1 MDEILNNL
9 GLPNDIGFEISLKTL
24 RSLLNRDAYDNLYLT
39 IRKMFDKVTESIGL
53 DESLNLGISMDFTI
67 KFKDGQKIIAM
78 DEYTI
83 IQSIYKYFNTDYE
96 YSNDVNFALEEKE
109 KLNAELKKLK
119 DFLRNK
125 INEMRNVTEVSQLKQ
140 ISNSLYESYMMGYN
154 DRVKD
159 NDIISIL
166 HWNNFLQTEMKLDIE
181 RISRLRMWLETF
193 ISELTKPLSFSLFS
207 EINEDK
213 TKLFFAIQFLN
224 LAVALNDP
232 YRSILI
238 RNSIELV
245 KSIKNKNVYINDV
258 EFWELSPKENDDSL
272 SRVFYK
278 RVDLKLP
285 LSLIDKFSKYEDI
298 HKNVE
303 VLLKYSNKDFENKNI
318 QDVYEKI
325 SSLIQS
331 ALKTSSEM
339 GLEDV
344 NLVDL
349 KNNALQELKTSNNKE
364 RQLKLKSFIERVDT
378 FLHYLQP
385 FKVQEGAGKFKNF
398 HVLYYKNGMVALD
411 KFNGEYGLMYV
422 MHILVYL
429 TILKIDNINVLFVVR
444 NFLGVRCISHRKINW
459 KDIAKMYINN
469 HEITN
474 DEISV
479 LESVKDI
486 SLPISDNGLETLKE
500 KYRGSEYLQEEIK
513 EKEIERK
520 QRYEEIDEEIRNN
533 VSSEC
538 AKELL
543 DDEEEKIVDEV
554 KESNDFLAIND
565 SSVTSTI
572 TRNPKVS
579 LFTKLRTK
587 DEHGAMHCDMCDEF
601 TSFDTRNFETHHIIP
616 LSAGGIDNVYNTVC
630 LCGNCHNR
638 MHSKF
643 PPTMYEMG
651 KLLEKVRER
660 IKSTTPYYLQ
670 KFDRLFNPNY
680 NALYGDDDYDKESL
694 YYENNK
700 EREDRNFL
708 VEWNSRR

>member
-125 INEMRNVTEVSQLKQ
+125 INEMRNVTEVLQLKQ

-154 DRVKD
+154 DRVKE

-166 HWNNFLQTEMKLDIE
+166 RWNNFLQTEMKLDIE

-422 MHILVYL
+422 MPIMVYL
-429 TILKIDNINVLFVVR
+429 TILKNDNIKDLYEVR
-444 NFLGVRCISHRKINW
+444 NILGVRCISHRKINW

>member
-67 KFKDGQKIIAM
+67 KFKDGQKIIAI

-125 INEMRNVTEVSQLKQ
+125 INEMRNVTEVLQLKQ

-154 DRVKD
+154 DRVKE

-166 HWNNFLQTEMKLDIE
+166 RWNNFLQTEMKLDIE

-422 MHILVYL
+422 MPIMVYL
-429 TILKIDNINVLFVVR
+429 TILKNDNIKDLYEVR
-444 NFLGVRCISHRKINW
+444 NILGVRCISHRKINW

-565 SSVTSTI
+565 SLVTSTI

>member
-154 DRVKD
+154 DRVKE

-166 HWNNFLQTEMKLDIE
+166 RWNNFLQTEMKLDIE

-238 RNSIELV
+238 RDSIELV

-422 MHILVYL
+422 MPIMVYL
-429 TILKIDNINVLFVVR
+429 TILKNDNIKDLYEVR
-444 NFLGVRCISHRKINW
+444 NILGVRCISHRKINW

>member
-125 INEMRNVTEVSQLKQ
+125 INEMRNVTEVLQLKQ
-140 ISNSLYESYMMGYN
+140 ISNSLSESYMMGYN
-154 DRVKD
+154 DRVKE

-166 HWNNFLQTEMKLDIE
+166 RWNNFLQTEMKLDIE

-213 TKLFFAIQFLN
+213 TTLFFAIQFLN

-422 MHILVYL
+422 MPIMVYL
-429 TILKIDNINVLFVVR
+429 TILKNDNIKDLYEVR
-444 NFLGVRCISHRKINW
+444 NILGVRCISHRKINW

>member
-67 KFKDGQKIIAM
+67 KFKDGQKIIVM

-207 EINEDK
+207 EINKDK

-422 MHILVYL
+422 MPIMVYL
-429 TILKIDNINVLFVVR
+429 TILKNDNIKDLYEVR
-444 NFLGVRCISHRKINW
+444 NILGVRCISHRKINW

>member
-67 KFKDGQKIIAM
+67 KFKDGQKIIVM

-119 DFLRNK
+119 DFLRDK

-422 MHILVYL
+422 MPIMVYL
-429 TILKIDNINVLFVVR
+429 TILKNDNIKDLYEVR
-444 NFLGVRCISHRKINW
+444 NILGVRCISHRKINW

-601 TSFDTRNFETHHIIP
+601 TSFDTRNIETHHIIP

>member
-154 DRVKD
+154 DRVKE

-166 HWNNFLQTEMKLDIE
+166 RWNNFLQTEMKLDIE

-207 EINEDK
+207 EINKDK

-422 MHILVYL
+422 MPIMVYL
-429 TILKIDNINVLFVVR
+429 TILKNDNIKDLYEVR
-444 NFLGVRCISHRKINW
+444 NILGVRCISHRKINW

>member
-119 DFLRNK
+119 DFLRDK
-125 INEMRNVTEVSQLKQ
+125 INEMRNVTEVLQLKQ

-154 DRVKD
+154 DRVKE

-166 HWNNFLQTEMKLDIE
+166 RWNNFLQTEMKLDIE

-422 MHILVYL
+422 MPIMVYL
-429 TILKIDNINVLFVVR
+429 TILKNDNIKDLYEVR
-444 NFLGVRCISHRKINW
+444 NILGVRCISHRKINW

-565 SSVTSTI
+565 SLVTSTI

>member
-422 MHILVYL
+422 MPIMVYL
-429 TILKIDNINVLFVVR
+429 TILKNDNIKDLYEVR
-444 NFLGVRCISHRKINW
+444 NILGVRCISHRKINW

-565 SSVTSTI
+565 SLVTSTI

>member
-119 DFLRNK
+119 DFLRDK

-154 DRVKD
+154 DRVKE

-166 HWNNFLQTEMKLDIE
+166 RWNNFLQTEMKLDIE

-422 MHILVYL
+422 MPIMVYL
-429 TILKIDNINVLFVVR
+429 TILKNDNIKDLYEVR
-444 NFLGVRCISHRKINW
+444 NILGVRCISHRKINW

-680 NALYGDDDYDKESL
+680 NALYGNDDYDKESL

>member
-67 KFKDGQKIIAM
+67 KFKDGQKIIVM

-154 DRVKD
+154 DRVKE

-166 HWNNFLQTEMKLDIE
+166 RWNNFLQTEMKLDIE

-422 MHILVYL
+422 MPIMVYL
-429 TILKIDNINVLFVVR
+429 TILKNDNIKDLYEVR
-444 NFLGVRCISHRKINW
+444 NILGVRCISHRKINW

>member
-1 MDEILNNL
+1 MDEILNSL

-119 DFLRNK
+119 DFLRDK

-154 DRVKD
+154 DRVKE

-166 HWNNFLQTEMKLDIE
+166 HWNNFLQTEMELDIE

-258 EFWELSPKENDDSL
+258 EFWELSPRENDDSL

-331 ALKTSSEM
+331 ALKSSSEM

-411 KFNGEYGLMYV
+411 KLNGEYGLMYV
-422 MHILVYL
+422 MPIMVYL
-429 TILKIDNINVLFVVR
+429 TILKNDNIKDLYEVR
-444 NFLGVRCISHRKINW
+444 NILGVRCISHRKTNW
-459 KDIAKMYINN
+459 KDIVKMYINN

-500 KYRGSEYLQEEIK
+500 KYRGNEYLQEEIK

-520 QRYEEIDEEIRNN
+520 QRYEEIDEEIRSN

-543 DDEEEKIVDEV
+543 DEEEEKIADEV

-565 SSVTSTI
+565 SSVTSTA

-587 DEHGAMHCDMCDEF
+587 DEHGVMHCDMCGEF

-616 LSAGGIDNVYNTVC
+616 LSAGGIDNIYNTVC

>member
-154 DRVKD
+154 DRVKE

-166 HWNNFLQTEMKLDIE
+166 RWNNFLQTEMKLDIE

-422 MHILVYL
+422 MPIMVYL
-429 TILKIDNINVLFVVR
+429 TILKNDNIKDLYEVR
-444 NFLGVRCISHRKINW
+444 NILGVRCISHRKINW

-565 SSVTSTI
+565 SSVTSKI

>member
-67 KFKDGQKIIAM
+67 KFKDGQKIIVM

-119 DFLRNK
+119 DFLRDK

-422 MHILVYL
+422 MPIMVYL
-429 TILKIDNINVLFVVR
+429 TILKNDNIKDLYEVR
-444 NFLGVRCISHRKINW
+444 NILGVRCISHRKINW

>member
-422 MHILVYL
+422 MPIMVYL
-429 TILKIDNINVLFVVR
+429 TILKNDNIKDLYEVR
-444 NFLGVRCISHRKINW
+444 NILGVRCISHRKINW

>member
-119 DFLRNK
+119 DFLRNI

-154 DRVKD
+154 DRVKE

-166 HWNNFLQTEMKLDIE
+166 RWNNFLQTEMKLDIE

-224 LAVALNDP
+224 LAVALKDP

-422 MHILVYL
+422 MPIMVYL
-429 TILKIDNINVLFVVR
+429 TILKNDNIKDLYEVR
-444 NFLGVRCISHRKINW
+444 NILGVRCISHRKTNW

>member
-83 IQSIYKYFNTDYE
+83 IQSIYKYFNADYE

-422 MHILVYL
+422 MPIMVYL
-429 TILKIDNINVLFVVR
+429 TILKNDNIKDLYEVR
-444 NFLGVRCISHRKINW
+444 NILGVRCISHRKINW

>member
-39 IRKMFDKVTESIGL
+39 IRKMFNKATDSIGL

-154 DRVKD
+154 DRVKE

-166 HWNNFLQTEMKLDIE
+166 RWNNFLQTEMKLDIE

-422 MHILVYL
+422 MPIMVYL
-429 TILKIDNINVLFVVR
+429 TILKNDNIKDLYEVR
-444 NFLGVRCISHRKINW
+444 NILGVRCISHRKINW

>member
-1 MDEILNNL
+1 MDNILNNL
-9 GLPNDIGFEISLKTL
+9 GLPNDIGFEVSLETL
-24 RSLLNRDAYDNLYLT
+24 KSLLSRDAYDNLYFT
-39 IRKMFDKVTESIGL
+39 IKKMFNEAADSIGL
-53 DESLNLGISMDFTI
+53 DRSLNLGISMDFTI

-83 IQSIYKYFNTDYE
+83 IQSIYKYFNSDYE
-96 YSNDVNFALEEKE
+96 YNNDVNFALEEKE
-109 KLNAELKKLK
+109 KLNVELQKLK
-119 DFLRNK
+119 DFLRDK
-125 INEMRNVTEVSQLKQ
+125 IKEMRNVTEVSQLKQ
-140 ISNSLYESYMMGYN
+140 ISNSLYESYMMAYN
-154 DRVKD
+154 ERVKN
-159 NDIISIL
+159 NDVLSIL
-166 HWNNFLQTEMKLDIE
+166 YWNNFLQTEMKLDIE

-193 ISELTKPLSFSLFS
+193 IGKLTKPLSFSLFS

-224 LAVALNDP
+224 LAVVLNDP
-232 YRSILI
+232 YKSILI

-245 KSIKNKNVYINDV
+245 ESIKNKNVYINDV
-258 EFWELSPKENDDSL
+258 YFWHFSSEENDDSL

-285 LSLIDKFSKYEDI
+285 LSLIDMFSKNEDI

-303 VLLKYSNKDFENKNI
+303 VLLKYSNKDFESKDI
-318 QDVYEKI
+318 QDVYGKI
-325 SSLIQS
+325 NSLIQS
-331 ALKTSSEM
+331 ALKASSEM
-339 GLEDV
+339 GLKDV

-349 KNNALQELKTSNNKE
+349 KNNALQELKASNNKE

-378 FLHYLQP
+378 FLHFLQP
-385 FKVQEGAGKFKNF
+385 FKVQNGAGKFKNF
-398 HVLYYKNGMVALD
+398 HVFYYENGMVALD
-411 KFNGEYGLMYV
+411 KLNGEYGLMYV
-422 MHILVYL
+422 MPIMVYL
-429 TILKIDNINVLFVVR
+429 TILKNDNIKDLYEVR
-444 NFLGVRCISHRKINW
+444 NILGVRCISHRKINW
-459 KDIAKMYINN
+459 KDIAKMYIDN

-474 DEISV
+474 DEICA

-486 SLPISDNGLETLKE
+486 SLPINDNDLETLKE
-500 KYRGSEYLQEEIK
+500 KYKDSEYVQEEIK

-520 QRYEEIDEEIRNN
+520 QRYEEIDEEIRSN
-533 VSSEC
+533 VASEC
-538 AKELL
+538 SKELL

-587 DEHGAMHCDMCDEF
+587 DERGAMHCDMCDEF

-616 LSAGGIDNVYNTVC
+616 LSVGGIDNIYNTVC

-660 IKSTTPYYLQ
+660 VKNTTPYYLQ

>member
-119 DFLRNK
+119 DFLRDK
-125 INEMRNVTEVSQLKQ
+125 INEMRNVTEVLQLKQ

-422 MHILVYL
+422 MPIMVYL
-429 TILKIDNINVLFVVR
+429 TILKNDNIKDLYEVR
-444 NFLGVRCISHRKINW
+444 NILGVRCISHRKINW

>member
-119 DFLRNK
+119 DFLRDK

-154 DRVKD
+154 DRVKE

-166 HWNNFLQTEMKLDIE
+166 RWNNFLQTEMKLDIE

-278 RVDLKLP
+278 KVDLKLP

-422 MHILVYL
+422 MPIMVYL
-429 TILKIDNINVLFVVR
+429 TILKNDNIKDLYEVR
-444 NFLGVRCISHRKINW
+444 NILGVRCISHRKINW

>member
-67 KFKDGQKIIAM
+67 KFKDGQKIIVM

-422 MHILVYL
+422 MPIMVYL
-429 TILKIDNINVLFVVR
+429 TILKNDNIKDLYEVR
-444 NFLGVRCISHRKINW
+444 NILGVRCISHRKINW

>member
-1 MDEILNNL
+1 M
-9 GLPNDIGFEISLKTL
+9 
-24 RSLLNRDAYDNLYLT
+24 
-39 IRKMFDKVTESIGL
+39 
-53 DESLNLGISMDFTI
+53 
-67 KFKDGQKIIAM
+67 
-78 DEYTI
+78 
-83 IQSIYKYFNTDYE
+83 
-96 YSNDVNFALEEKE
+96 
-109 KLNAELKKLK
+109 
-119 DFLRNK
+119 
-125 INEMRNVTEVSQLKQ
+125 
-140 ISNSLYESYMMGYN
+140 
-154 DRVKD
+154 
-159 NDIISIL
+159 
-166 HWNNFLQTEMKLDIE
+166 
-181 RISRLRMWLETF
+181 
-193 ISELTKPLSFSLFS
+193 
-207 EINEDK
+207 
-213 TKLFFAIQFLN
+213 
-224 LAVALNDP
+224 
-232 YRSILI
+232 
-238 RNSIELV
+238 
-245 KSIKNKNVYINDV
+245 
-258 EFWELSPKENDDSL
+258 
-272 SRVFYK
+272 
-278 RVDLKLP
+278 
-285 LSLIDKFSKYEDI
+285 SLIDKFSKYEDI

-422 MHILVYL
+422 MPIMVYL
-429 TILKIDNINVLFVVR
+429 TILKNDNIKDLYEVR
-444 NFLGVRCISHRKINW
+444 NILGVRCISHRKINW

>member
-119 DFLRNK
+119 DFLRDK

-258 EFWELSPKENDDSL
+258 EFWELSSKENDDSL

-325 SSLIQS
+325 SSLIQN
-331 ALKTSSEM
+331 ALKSSSEM

-378 FLHYLQP
+378 F
-385 FKVQEGAGKFKNF
+385 F
-398 HVLYYKNGMVALD
+398 
-411 KFNGEYGLMYV
+411 
-422 MHILVYL
+422 
-429 TILKIDNINVLFVVR
+429 T
-444 NFLGVRCISHRKINW
+444 
-459 KDIAKMYINN
+459 
-469 HEITN
+469 
-474 DEISV
+474 
-479 LESVKDI
+479 
-486 SLPISDNGLETLKE
+486 
-500 KYRGSEYLQEEIK
+500 
-513 EKEIERK
+513 
-520 QRYEEIDEEIRNN
+520 
-533 VSSEC
+533 
-538 AKELL
+538 
-543 DDEEEKIVDEV
+543 
-554 KESNDFLAIND
+554 
-565 SSVTSTI
+565 
-572 TRNPKVS
+572 
-579 LFTKLRTK
+579 LFTT
-587 DEHGAMHCDMCDEF
+587 F
-601 TSFDTRNFETHHIIP
+601 
-616 LSAGGIDNVYNTVC
+616 
-630 LCGNCHNR
+630 
-638 MHSKF
+638 
-643 PPTMYEMG
+643 
-651 KLLEKVRER
+651 
-660 IKSTTPYYLQ
+660 
-670 KFDRLFNPNY
+670 
-680 NALYGDDDYDKESL
+680 
-694 YYENNK
+694 
-700 EREDRNFL
+700 
-708 VEWNSRR
+708 

>member
-119 DFLRNK
+119 DFLRDK

-207 EINEDK
+207 EINKDK

-422 MHILVYL
+422 MPIMVYL
-429 TILKIDNINVLFVVR
+429 TILKNDNIKDLYEVR
-444 NFLGVRCISHRKINW
+444 NILGVRCISHRKINW

>member
-83 IQSIYKYFNTDYE
+83 IQSIYKYFNADYE

-154 DRVKD
+154 DRVKE

-166 HWNNFLQTEMKLDIE
+166 RWNNFLQTEMKLDIE

-422 MHILVYL
+422 MPIMVYL
-429 TILKIDNINVLFVVR
+429 TILKNDNIKDLYEVR
-444 NFLGVRCISHRKINW
+444 NILGVRCISHRKINW

>member
-39 IRKMFDKVTESIGL
+39 IRKMFNKATDSIGL

-154 DRVKD
+154 DRVKE

-166 HWNNFLQTEMKLDIE
+166 RWNNFLQTEMKLDIE

-422 MHILVYL
+422 MPIMVYL
-429 TILKIDNINVLFVVR
+429 TILKNDNIKDLYEVR
-444 NFLGVRCISHRKINW
+444 NILGVRCISHRKINW

-486 SLPISDNGLETLKE
+486 SLPISDNGLETMKE

>member
-119 DFLRNK
+119 DFLRDK

-154 DRVKD
+154 DRVKE

-166 HWNNFLQTEMKLDIE
+166 RWNNFLQTEMKLDIE

-207 EINEDK
+207 EINKDK

-422 MHILVYL
+422 MPIMVYL
-429 TILKIDNINVLFVVR
+429 TILKNDNIKDLYEVR
-444 NFLGVRCISHRKINW
+444 NILGVRCISHRKINW

>member
-67 KFKDGQKIIAM
+67 KFKDGQKIIVM

-207 EINEDK
+207 EINKDK

-422 MHILVYL
+422 MPIMVYL
-429 TILKIDNINVLFVVR
+429 TILKNDNIKDLYEVR
-444 NFLGVRCISHRKINW
+444 NILGVRCISHRKINW

-565 SSVTSTI
+565 SLVTSTI

>member
-119 DFLRNK
+119 DFLRDK

-154 DRVKD
+154 DRVKE

-166 HWNNFLQTEMKLDIE
+166 RWNNFLQTEMKLDIE

-422 MHILVYL
+422 MPIMVYL
-429 TILKIDNINVLFVVR
+429 TILKNDNIKDLYEVR
-444 NFLGVRCISHRKINW
+444 NILGVRCISHRKINW

-543 DDEEEKIVDEV
+543 DDEEEKIVYEV

>member
-207 EINEDK
+207 EINKDK

-272 SRVFYK
+272 YRVFYK

-422 MHILVYL
+422 MPIMVYL
-429 TILKIDNINVLFVVR
+429 TILKNDNIKDLYEVR
-444 NFLGVRCISHRKINW
+444 NILGVRCISHRKINW

>member
-207 EINEDK
+207 EINKDK

-422 MHILVYL
+422 MPIMVYL
-429 TILKIDNINVLFVVR
+429 TILKNDNIKDLYEVR
-444 NFLGVRCISHRKINW
+444 NILGVRCISHRKINW

>member
-119 DFLRNK
+119 DFLRDK

-154 DRVKD
+154 GRVKE

-166 HWNNFLQTEMKLDIE
+166 RWNNFLQTEMKLDIE

-422 MHILVYL
+422 MPIMVYL
-429 TILKIDNINVLFVVR
+429 TILKNDNIKDLYEVR
-444 NFLGVRCISHRKINW
+444 NILGVRCISHRKINW

>member
-119 DFLRNK
+119 DFLRDK

-154 DRVKD
+154 DRVKE

-166 HWNNFLQTEMKLDIE
+166 RWNNFLQTEMKLDIE

-278 RVDLKLP
+278 KVDLKLP

-422 MHILVYL
+422 MPIMVYL
-429 TILKIDNINVLFVVR
+429 TILKNDNIKDLYEVR
-444 NFLGVRCISHRKINW
+444 NILGVRCISHRKINW

-543 DDEEEKIVDEV
+543 DDEEEKIADEV

>member
-119 DFLRNK
+119 DFLRDK
-125 INEMRNVTEVSQLKQ
+125 INEMRNVTEVLQLKQ

-154 DRVKD
+154 DRVKE

-166 HWNNFLQTEMKLDIE
+166 RWNNFLQTEMKLDIE

-422 MHILVYL
+422 MPIMVYL
-429 TILKIDNINVLFVVR
+429 TILKNDNIKDLYEVR
-444 NFLGVRCISHRKINW
+444 NILGVRCISHRKINW